1 MESQF
6 LIKWKN
12 KLDIGDPNIY
22 VLRNKQKGLK
32 ELIVSYKTIFINT
45 YNVIVM
51 DISVND
57 EQTMIF
63 RHESFQLWES
73 ECMGLLLG
81 KNKDYI
87 TVNKQGMQVL
97 SLGSTETRAIKD
109 SQGFDRMIHSLESV
123 NFLKRDS
130 NNYVLF
136 ECAKPEARIIS
147 IDQEYIKGDSQAGVD
162 EASFWPLYKVKLHE
176 ITLRELMLFQSLYVC
191 KTLSEIIDIVN
202 D

>member
-1 MESQF
+1 M
-6 LIKWKN
+6 
-12 KLDIGDPNIY
+12 
-22 VLRNKQKGLK
+22 
-32 ELIVSYKTIFINT
+32 
-45 YNVIVM
+45 
-51 DISVND
+51 
-57 EQTMIF
+57 
-63 RHESFQLWES
+63 
-73 ECMGLLLG
+73 
-81 KNKDYI
+81 
-87 TVNKQGMQVL
+87 NKQGMQVL
-97 SLGSTETRAIKD
+97 SLGSTERRAIKD

-123 NFLKRDS
+123 NFLKLDS

-147 IDQEYIKGDSQAGVD
+147 IDQEYIKGDSSAGVD

>member
-1 MESQF
+1 
-6 LIKWKN
+6 
-12 KLDIGDPNIY
+12 
-22 VLRNKQKGLK
+22 
-32 ELIVSYKTIFINT
+32 
-45 YNVIVM
+45 M

-81 KNKDYI
+81 TNKDYI

-97 SLGSTETRAIKD
+97 SLGSTERRAIKD

-123 NFLKRDS
+123 NFLKLDS

-147 IDQEYIKGDSQAGVD
+147 IDQEYIKGDSSTGVD